1 MAVRDILF
9 LTLHSL
15 NAQSPQPRSII
26 ETALADR
33 TILTGPLHLLK
44 KPAHTAQPGIIAGT
58 SESRLGRSGL
68 KGGIST
74 QPAQAGQTIQLSQT
88 YA

>member
-1 MAVRDILF
+1 MAETDILF
-9 LTLHSL
+9 LSLPSL

-33 TILTGPLHLLK
+33 SALHGPLHHLK
-44 KPAHTAQPGIIAGT
+44 KPAQTEQLGIIAGT

-68 KGGIST
+68 RAGIST